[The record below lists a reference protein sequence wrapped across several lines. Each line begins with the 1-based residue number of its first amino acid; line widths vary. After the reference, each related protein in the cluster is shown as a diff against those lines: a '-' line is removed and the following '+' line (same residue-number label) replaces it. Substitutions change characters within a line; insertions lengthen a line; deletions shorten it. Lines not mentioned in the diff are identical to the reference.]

1 MHKKKPGQK
10 RNKIRLI
17 LLEGPSDKL
26 FFVSFKEKYGEN
38 KIDVLLMEAKG
49 QDFKKITRQ
58 INSSRDLG
66 YKETWLVMDLKTQ
79 KPGTER
85 YYQDKDELLKY
96 YEKHLDLDKFKASDM
111 VVMIQDL
118 ECWLL
123 LYFNK
128 FNNTE
133 TINNAEDKIKQ
144 YLEIKEN
151 IGKPQVTQALLKKP
165 DFWDKLIEYK
175 NKNKSFRDFLYRVNP
190 NL

>member
-1 MHKKKPGQK
+1 MHKKKPAQK
-10 RNKIRLI
+10 KNKIRLI

-26 FFVSFKEKYGEN
+26 FFVSFKERYGEN
-38 KIDVLLMEAKG
+38 KIDVLLLEAKTR
-49 QDFKKITRQ
+49 DFKKINRL
-58 INSSRDLG
+58 INISRDLG

-85 YYQDKDELLKY
+85 YYQDKDELIKD
-96 YEKHLDLDKFKASDM
+96 YEKHPDLDKFKASDM

-133 TINNAEDKIKQ
+133 TINNAGDKIKQ

-165 DFWDKLIEYK
+165 DFWDRLIEYK
-175 NKNKSFRDFLYRVNP
+175 NKNKSFRDFLYRVDP

>member
-1 MHKKKPGQK
+1 MHKKKSGQK
-10 RNKIRLI
+10 KNKIRLI

-26 FFVSFKEKYGEN
+26 FFVSFKKKYGEN
-38 KIDVLLMEAKG
+38 KIDVLLLEA
-49 QDFKKITRQ
+49 QNQNLKKINRQ
-58 INSSRDLG
+58 INISRDLG
-66 YKETWLVMDLKTQ
+66 YKQTWLVMDLKTQ
-79 KPGTER
+79 KPGTQR
-85 YYQDKDELLKY
+85 HYQDKDELLKN
-96 YEKHLDLDKFKASDM
+96 YEKHLDKFKSSDM

-123 LYFNK
+123 LYFNR

-151 IGKPQVTQALLKKP
+151 IPKPQVTQALLKKS

-175 NKNKSFRDFLYRVNP
+175 NKNKSFRDFLYRVDTK
-190 NL
+190 L

>member
-10 RNKIRLI
+10 KDKIRLI

-26 FFVSFKEKYGEN
+26 FFVSFKEKYAEN
-38 KIDVLLMEAKG
+38 KIDVLLLEAKAR
-49 QDFKKITRQ
+49 DFKKITRL
-58 INSSRDLG
+58 IKSSRDLG

-85 YYQDKDELLKY
+85 HYQDKDELFKD
-96 YEKHLDLDKFKASDM
+96 YEKHLDKFKSSDI

-151 IGKPQVTQALLKKP
+151 IGKPQVTQALLKKL

-175 NKNKSFRDFLYRVNP
+175 NKNKSFRDFIYRIDP